1 LGTIAGMNLKI
12 KYVIKDV
19 DRYGVVRWYYRA
31 PGCKKIKLPSPDHP
45 SFFEAL
51 ATAKAEAEP
60 QRRGGPA
67 LDGSLRWL
75 CLSYMESAAYTRELS
90 QQTRMVRKRIL
101 DRICLAYGGKDFK
114 SFDSSLVMALRDKW
128 AKDGSEA
135 GNSAVKAL
143 RQVFKWAIEAK
154 HLRSNPA
161 KEIAYL
167 QADNPDGFYTW
178 TPEDVTRFIERHPL
192 GTKAYLALMLLMYGG
207 GRRSDA
213 VRLGKQVVKDGA
225 FHYVAWKG
233 RGKKRTRTERFVPI
247 VPPLQE
253 AIDLTPTGD
262 MVYLVTAF
270 GEPFTSNGFGN
281 WFKDRCVEAGLP
293 QCSSHGVR
301 KAAAVSA
308 AEAGCSEHELMA
320 LFGWASPK
328 QAGVYTRKVNT
339 SKLAQS
345 GTGKIV
351 QLLSW
356 KKSNSEIA

>member
-1 LGTIAGMNLKI
+1 LGTIAGMNLRI

-51 ATAKAEAEP
+51 SVAKLAAQP
-60 QRRGGPA
+60 QPQQEITEGT
-67 LDGSLRWL
+67 LRWL
-75 CLSYMESAAYTRELS
+75 CLAYMDSAAFTRELS
-90 QQTRMVRKRIL
+90 KQTQIVRKRIL
-101 DRICLAYGGKDFK
+101 DRICQTYGSKEFK
-114 SFDSSLVMALRDKW
+114 SFDSGLVMALRDKW

-143 RQVFKWAIEAK
+143 RQVFKWAVAAK
-154 HLRSNPA
+154 HVRTNPA
-161 KEIAYL
+161 KEIEYL

-178 TPEDVTRFIERHPL
+178 TPAEVAAFIERHPL

-207 GRRSDA
+207 GRRSDV
-213 VRLGKQVVKDGA
+213 VRLGRQMVKDNA

-253 AIDLTPTGD
+253 AIDAGPTGD
-262 MVYLVTAF
+262 LVYLVTVF
-270 GEPFTSNGFGN
+270 NEPFTSNGFGN
-281 WFKDRCVEAGLP
+281 WFKDRCVEAELPHCSCHGL
-293 QCSSHGVR
+293 R
-301 KAAAVSA
+301 KAAAVAA

-339 SKLAQS
+339 NKLAQS
-345 GTGKIV
+345 GTDKIV
-351 QLLSW
+351 QLMPR